1 MKEYNKESVSLGDCF
16 LVESGANASGKGK
29 QVAVVTKRTG
39 KNMFCCKFSIKQK
52 FKIVAKKY
60 KLEESRIIR
69 KIDPA
74 EFDTWQE
81 LYENLNGGS
90 RNGIKNGHG

>member
-1 MKEYNKESVSLGDCF
+1 MKEYNNESVSLGDCF
-16 LVESGANASGKGK
+16 LVESGANASGKKGE

-81 LYENLNGGS
+81 LYENLNAS
-90 RNGIKNGHG
+90 ERRQDEI